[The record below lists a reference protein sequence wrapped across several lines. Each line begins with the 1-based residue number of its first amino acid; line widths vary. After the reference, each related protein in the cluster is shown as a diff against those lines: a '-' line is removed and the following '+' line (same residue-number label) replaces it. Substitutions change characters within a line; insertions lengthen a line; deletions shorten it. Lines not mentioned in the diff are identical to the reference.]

1 MGAPRLER
9 WIRISSG
16 LPVGLALGAGIW
28 VLSASI
34 TGHREPWDSPGMY
47 YAAALLGAGVIG
59 GFLVP
64 GHWAEVAVGV
74 FAGQAVVLLAR
85 VLAEPCGVEK
95 HAQVRLV
102 SMLCISQMSV
112 ASSGTISGSHPRSKA
127 PSRRAAPT
135 SAY

>member
-1 MGAPRLER
+1 MSAPRPDR
-9 WIRISSG
+9 GIRIPSG

-47 YAAALLGAGVIG
+47 YASALLVAGVIG

-74 FAGQAVVLLAR
+74 FTGQAVVLLAR
-85 VLAEPCGVEK
+85 VLGEPASGGLWPLGLLFLGIYSLL
-95 HAQVRLV
+95 ALV
-102 SMLCISQMSV
+102 GAGLG
-112 ASSGTISGSHPRSKA
+112 SGL
-127 PSRRAAPT
+127 RRAVGGRPG
-135 SAY
+135 